1 MKYNLLDKIT
11 IVIMSY
17 NRHIYLKRTI
27 QYWSNYNVK
36 LLILD
41 GSDIKFDDPCLM
53 LKNIKYIHNKEGYY
67 NRLLSSV
74 NYIDTDFMILGC
86 DDEFYLPSA
95 LSACIEFLTKE
106 DSYSCCGGRAVGFYT
121 LNKMVFGA
129 EQYPKLKNLCLE
141 DDNALNR
148 IESHFSDYV
157 PAHNY
162 SVIRSDKWREIS
174 NHIFKK
180 EYNFFASLELQIEF
194 LVMFSGKSK
203 IIPQLMWMRNVEVP
217 PSRESDPTTFSN
229 VQIVDWWYDKKFIK
243 EKKDFLHLMKRACDE
258 LIKNKN
264 FDYSED
270 TISRLIEIHVEKIL
284 KKKLSKKFFFSS
296 IIDLISYKKI
306 ISLFPHEK
314 KKFIKKFIRWE
325 IISTYIK
332 KTLMSQVNLLETE
345 GVLVNHKDLNH
356 VILALLENNK
366 KN

>member
-36 LLILD
+36 ILVLD
-41 GSDIKFDDPCLM
+41 GSDIKFDDPCLL
-53 LKNIKYIHNKEGYY
+53 LKNIKYVHNKEGYY

-74 NYIDTDFMILGC
+74 HYIDTEFMILGC

-95 LSACIEFLTKE
+95 LSTCIDFLTKE
-106 DSYSCCGGRAVGFYT
+106 DSYSCCGGRAVGFFT
-121 LNKMVFGA
+121 LNKIVFGA
-129 EQYPKLKNLCLE
+129 EQYPKLKDLCLD

-148 IESHFSDYV
+148 IERHFSNYV

-162 SVIRSDKWREIS
+162 SVIRSNKWKEIS

-180 EYNFFASLELQIEF
+180 EYKFFASLELQIEF

-217 PSRESDPTTFSN
+217 PSRKSNPTAFSN
-229 VQIVDWWYDKKFIK
+229 MQIVEWWYDKKFNE

-258 LIKNKN
+258 LVVNKN
-264 FDYSED
+264 FNYTED
-270 TISRLIEIHVEKIL
+270 TISRLIEIHVKKIL
-284 KKKLSKKFFFSS
+284 KKKSSKKNLFTRMSN
-296 IIDLISYKKI
+296 LISFRKI
-306 ISLFPHEK
+306 IGLLSYEK
-314 KKFIKKFIRWE
+314 KNFIKKFIRWE

-332 KTLMSQVNLLETE
+332 KTLMSQVNLLEAE
-345 GVLVNHKDLNH
+345 GVLINHEDLNQ
-356 VILALLENNK
+356 VILALLEDNK
-366 KN
+366 EN

>member
-27 QYWSNYNVK
+27 KYWSNYNVK
-36 LLILD
+36 LLVLD
-41 GSDIKFDDPCLM
+41 GSDIKFDDPCL
-53 LKNIKYIHNKEGYY
+53 LFKNIKYIHNKSGYY

-74 NYIDTDFMILGC
+74 NYIDTEFMILGC

-95 LSACIEFLTKE
+95 LSACINFLTKKE
-106 DSYSCCGGRAVGFYT
+106 SYSCCGGRAVGFFN
-121 LNKMVFGA
+121 LNKTVFGA

-141 DDNALNR
+141 DDNAINR

-162 SVIRSDKWREIS
+162 SVIRTNRWREIS
-174 NHIFKK
+174 KHIFKK

-217 PSRESDPTTFSN
+217 PSREINPTTFSN
-229 VQIVDWWYDKKFIK
+229 VQIVEWWYDKKYIK
-243 EKKDFLHLMKRACDE
+243 EKKNFLHLMKRACDE
-258 LIKNKN
+258 IIINKN
-264 FDYSED
+264 FNYTED
-270 TISRLIEIHVEKIL
+270 TISRLFEIYVEKIL
-284 KKKLSKKFFFSS
+284 KKKLSKKNFFSS
-296 IIDLISYKKI
+296 ITNLISYKKI
-306 ISLFPHEK
+306 ISLLSNEK
-314 KKFIKKFIRWE
+314 KNIIKKLIRWE

-332 KTLMSQVNLLETE
+332 KTLISQVNLLEAE
-345 GVLVNHKDLNH
+345 GVLVDHEDLKQ
-356 VILALLENNK
+356 VILALLEENK
-366 KN
+366 KI